1 MPILVGSSGYSY
13 QAWKGSFYPADL
25 QVKSMLRFYSE
36 QFPTVEINATFR
48 TVPKPS
54 VVENW
59 ARQVPASFRFALK
72 APFQITHQKR
82 LRAAGRTVST
92 FVKSMTLLGR
102 HQGPVL
108 FQLAPNFK
116 KHVQRLRAFL
126 RLLPVGIRAA
136 FEFRNA
142 SWFDE
147 EIFAL
152 LRQHL
157 AALCIAETDEFQVP
171 FVATANWG
179 YLRLRR
185 RDYSRAQLKAWAKR
199 IHAQKWRNA
208 YVYFR
213 HEDEAKAP
221 RFAHVLM
228 ECLSAC
234 S

>member
-1 MPILVGSSGYSY
+1 MPVLVGSSGYSY
-13 QAWKGSFYPADL
+13 KEWKGSFYPADL
-25 QVKSMLRFYSE
+25 PAKSMLRFYSE
-36 QFPTVEINATFR
+36 RFRTVEINATFR
-48 TVPKPS
+48 TVPEPS

-82 LRAAGRTVST
+82 LKAAGRTVST
-92 FVKSMTLLGR
+92 FVKSVSLLGKR
-102 HQGPVL
+102 LGPIL
-108 FQLAPNFK
+108 FQLPPNFK
-116 KHVQRLRAFL
+116 KDVQRLRAFL
-126 RLLPVGIRAA
+126 RLLPAGIRAA
-136 FEFRNA
+136 FEFRNE

-147 EIFAL
+147 EVFSL
-152 LRQHL
+152 LRQHHS
-157 AALCIAETDEFQVP
+157 ALCIAETDEFRVP
-171 FVATANWG
+171 LVATANWG

-185 RDYSRAQLKAWAKR
+185 CDYGRAELKAWAKR
-199 IHAQKWRNA
+199 VLAQKWRSA
-208 YVYFR
+208 YLYFR